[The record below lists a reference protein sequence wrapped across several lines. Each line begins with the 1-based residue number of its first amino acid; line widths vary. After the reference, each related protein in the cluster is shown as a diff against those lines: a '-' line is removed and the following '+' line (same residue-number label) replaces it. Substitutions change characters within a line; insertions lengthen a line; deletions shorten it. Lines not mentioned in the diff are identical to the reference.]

1 MATTLDYKCPHCGGK
16 LEFQPGTEQMQ
27 CPYCDS
33 VVDVAALQ
41 NLDEV
46 LKNTPADEM
55 HYHEDAGAEWSQDE
69 QAAMQVYV
77 CKSCGGEIISDE
89 NTAATAC
96 PFCGNP
102 VVLSGRLSGV
112 LKPDYV
118 IPFQLDKKAA
128 KDALKKHLEGKRLL
142 PKVFKSEHHIDEIK
156 GIYVPFWL
164 LDCAVNTDLFGT
176 GKRVGKDTVSK
187 ISVRA
192 KANYYVKGVPFDAS
206 RKIANKLME
215 AIEPFDYSE
224 MVKFENRFLQ
234 GFYADKY
241 DQDPFG
247 MLDRFIKRLDRISMG
262 LNDNIS
268 AKYDGYDP
276 SPEKNFTWMSEVN
289 IKYCLLPVWFMTV
302 EFDGDI
308 YQFAVNGQTGEASGQ
323 APTSGAVDKM
333 DSFLSFTRSNWKW
346 IPVTVAAILP
356 VVIFLIT
363 LSGNTSP
370 FIFFLFL
377 TICILETL
385 LIIFSVMIFVLNNI
399 GSSISDR
406 IHRKADASN
415 DFDKA
420 PGLDAYLDTKHLT
433 KLSVDEYI
441 FRLELDEDDIDVP
454 FVDLAAGYIG

>member
-41 NLDEV
+41 SLDEV

-89 NTAATAC
+89 NTAATSC

-164 LDCAVNTDLFGT
+164 
-176 GKRVGKDTVSK
+176 
-187 ISVRA
+187 
-192 KANYYVKGVPFDAS
+192 FDAS
-206 RKIANKLME
+206 AQADLNFKGTRTRMWSDSKFNYTETSHFAIHRSGSLGFQNVPVDGSQKMADDLME
-215 AIEPFDYSE
+215 SIEPFDFSKAVDFQTAY
-224 MVKFENRFLQ
+224 LT
-234 GFYADKY
+234 GFFADKY
-241 DQDPFG
+241 DVGAEESKEHANARIKQSAESAFRDTVDG
-247 MLDRFIKRLDRISMG
+247 YNTLTLENSSVRFQNGK
-262 LNDNIS
+262 
-268 AKYDGYDP
+268 AKYALY
-276 SPEKNFTWMSEVN
+276 
-289 IKYCLLPVWFMTV
+289 PVWLLNTTWR
-302 EFDGDI
+302 GKQ
-308 YQFAVNGQTGEASGQ
+308 YTFAMNGQTGKFVGDLPVDNGQ
-323 APTSGAVDKM
+323 FWKYVLAFTPAYGAVA
-333 DSFLSFTRSNWKW
+333 FG
-346 IPVTVAAILP
+346 ILW
-356 VVIFLIT
+356 L
-363 LSGNTSP
+363 LHH
-370 FIFFLFL
+370 FF
-377 TICILETL
+377 
-385 LIIFSVMIFVLNNI
+385 
-399 GSSISDR
+399 
-406 IHRKADASN
+406 
-415 DFDKA
+415 
-420 PGLDAYLDTKHLT
+420 
-433 KLSVDEYI
+433 
-441 FRLELDEDDIDVP
+441 
-454 FVDLAAGYIG
+454 